1 MLKGVLFDLGHTLQE
16 FKSDDWP
23 GIRRV
28 MNKALYDYIAAR
40 GAGDKLPPLDE
51 FLEDL
56 EERSQAVWD
65 EGRTTGRGRSLL
77 SVLPELF
84 AQHGITGLT
93 PEDCLAPWY
102 DQRATGWIYIR
113 PDVKPTLEHLR
124 AQGLKLG
131 IVSNT
136 AWPAAAHDS
145 DLAHFGIIDLFECR
159 IYSCDFGWEKPDPR
173 IFHAALD
180 CLGLRPEETAF
191 VGDFLQYDVAGA
203 HTVGMKGIWKRVPG
217 RPDEA
222 DDHTIKPDG
231 VITGLGE
238 LPAVLEKLYN
248 E

>member
-84 AQHGITGLT
+84 ARHGITGLT

-102 DQRATGWIYIR
+102 DQRATGWVYIR